1 MPVGRLSST
10 MAKPVLNAGRE
21 VSNMIR
27 RVGRRGV
34 VLVAVITVALVT
46 VLIAAVG
53 AGAASTKARTTT
65 TVSIGSQVH
74 LVSGGA
80 NVSVTYT
87 CFPGGYSGKGGYANF
102 GDLRLG
108 DIAGHQGFVFFGPNC
123 NNKKQTSVVFV
134 PGSFVSGAGAVSVFV
149 CGFDCNGTSKQ
160 VKIS

>member
-1 MPVGRLSST
+1 MMRRL
-10 MAKPVLNAGRE
+10 
-21 VSNMIR
+21 
-27 RVGRRGV
+27 GRRGIFLAA
-34 VLVAVITVALVT
+34 VLAIAVITIMVAA
-46 VLIAAVG
+46 IS
-53 AGAASTKARTTT
+53 AGAASTKVRSTTS
-65 TVSIGSQVH
+65 VAVGSQVR

-108 DIAGHQGFVFFGPNC
+108 DIKGHQGFVFFRANC

-134 PGSFVSGAGAVSVFV
+134 PGSFVAGPGAVSAFV